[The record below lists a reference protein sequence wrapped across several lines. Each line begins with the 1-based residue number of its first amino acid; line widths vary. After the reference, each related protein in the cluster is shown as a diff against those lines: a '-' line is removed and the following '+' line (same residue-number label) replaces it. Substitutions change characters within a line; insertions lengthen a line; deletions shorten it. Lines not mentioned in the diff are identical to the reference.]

1 MSKTKFK
8 STRLIGISLPNKT
21 SNKNGQSNID
31 IGQLWQ
37 KFEAGNFFTNIPGK
51 TGNSIYAVYYNYEG
65 DHTAPFSYFIGC
77 PVSKETRLPDGLTEL
92 TIDEGEFEKV
102 LAKGPMPGCIG
113 QAWQKIWE
121 SDIPRAFK
129 ADFEVYDERSADW
142 NDAEVDIF
150 ISVK

>member
-1 MSKTKFK
+1 MTRTKIN

-21 SNKNGQSNID
+21 INKNGQSNID

-37 KFEAGNFFTNIPGK
+37 QFEAGNYFGKIPGK
-51 TGNSIYAVYYNYEG
+51 TGNSIYAVYHDYDG
-65 DHTAPFSYFIGC
+65 DYMDPFSYFIGC
-77 PVSKETRLPDGLTEL
+77 PVEPGTEVPSGLVEL
-92 TIDEGEFEKV
+92 TIAACEFQKEV
-102 LAKGPMPGCIG
+102 AKGPMPACIG

-121 SDIPRAFK
+121 SEIPRAYK